1 MSADEVA
8 RCEGT
13 EEGQLPSHDRRS
25 DNTSEAL
32 GVHTRRRWVGTF
44 DTQHLQHCALG
55 SKDGTTPDSADFDAR
70 HGNGH
75 QKVLSVIN
83 SVST

>member
-1 MSADEVA
+1 MCADEVA

-25 DNTSEAL
+25 DNTGKAL
-32 GVHTRRRWVGTF
+32 GIHARRRWVGTF
-44 DTQHLQHCALG
+44 DTKHLQHCALG
-55 SKDGTTPDSADFDAR
+55 SKDSTTSDSADFNAR
-70 HGNGH
+70 HCNGH

-83 SVST
+83 SV